1 MDDLVVPGV
10 VALVLFYAGIVLVA
24 YGILRLVVMMVQAFL
39 AGNYLF
45 FSGIV
50 ACVVVAALVYVAVG
64 LWLRKTGMI

>member
-24 YGILRLVVMMVQAFL
+24 YGILRLVITMVQAFL

-45 FSGIV
+45 FGGVVAGIV
-50 ACVVVAALVYVAVG
+50 VALLAYVAVG

>member
-24 YGILRLVVMMVQAFL
+24 YGILRLVIIMVQAFL

-45 FSGIV
+45 FGGIV
-50 ACVVVAALVYVAVG
+50 AGIVVALLAYVAVG